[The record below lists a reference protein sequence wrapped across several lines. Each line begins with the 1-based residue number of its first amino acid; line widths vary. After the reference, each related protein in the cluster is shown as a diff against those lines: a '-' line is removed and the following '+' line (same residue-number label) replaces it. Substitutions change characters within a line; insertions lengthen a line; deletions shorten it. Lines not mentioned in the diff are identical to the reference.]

1 MKYLFPILLLF
12 TAASASAADEQQT
25 QASYI
30 NHLCSVVVKQPEAS
44 ADYYLQKIKEMS
56 MRGESASALN
66 KDEFDQEI
74 AEEVVNSWQSL
85 SPEQRQQA
93 KSTDACQQ
101 LMASEFQQAD

>member
-1 MKYLFPILLLF
+1 MKLIIPAVLLF
-12 TAASASAADEQQT
+12 AAASASAADEQQT

-30 NHLCSVVVKQPEAS
+30 NHLCSLVMKNPEAS
-44 ADYYLQKIKEMS
+44 ADFYLQKIKEMS
-56 MRGESASALN
+56 QHDESASGQN
-66 KDEFDQEI
+66 KDQFDQEI

-93 KSTDACQQ
+93 KSADVCQQ

>member
-1 MKYLFPILLLF
+1 MRILIPTVLLF
-12 TAASASAADEQQT
+12 AAASASAADEQQT

-30 NHLCSVVVKQPEAS
+30 NHLCSVVVTQPEAS

-56 MRGESASALN
+56 MRGESPSALN